1 MTHVSEPELTVDSLY
16 DVIAARSGS
25 CPVGVLSPKQCES
38 VVFEVGRPLLNS
50 SSLPLVRYVI
60 GENCLRELGRV
71 FRKYSGRAMGRK
83 LAELEVKYQ
92 SGGLP
97 RDLFQNLVCSCFDAL
112 KNAERRNDEA
122 NSSAQAETSDRGR
135 TVN

>member
-1 MTHVSEPELTVDSLY
+1 MTHVSEPESNVDCLY
-16 DVIAARSGS
+16 DGIAARSGN
-25 CPVGVLSPKQCES
+25 CPVGVLSPRQCERAM
-38 VVFEVGRPLLNS
+38 FEVGRPLLNS
-50 SSLPLVRYVI
+50 SGLLLVRYVI
-60 GENCLRELGRV
+60 GENCIRELGRV
-71 FRKYSGRAMGRK
+71 FRRYAGRTLGRR

-97 RDLFQNLVCSCFDAL
+97 RGLFQNLVCSCFDAL